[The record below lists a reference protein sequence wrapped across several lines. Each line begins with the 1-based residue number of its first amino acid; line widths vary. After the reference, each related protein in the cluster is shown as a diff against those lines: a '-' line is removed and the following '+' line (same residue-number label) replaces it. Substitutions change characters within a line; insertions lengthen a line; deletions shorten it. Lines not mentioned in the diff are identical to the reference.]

1 MVGLPLSHFAFPSS
15 AHADNTIPNSYGGN
29 PDGTGA
35 TRNDP
40 ITWWSKGSIAIGFAA
55 SAGYLTSNPNH
66 KGTANG
72 SSIAIG
78 TLSNAAHY
86 GSAAI
91 GIGAASTRENQIT
104 LGATSTITGENGY
117 TYAEAKKTTVTIP
130 NLSGS
135 SSELV
140 AANEDGTLSRSGINI
155 DSFKNLNCNSN
166 GDSAVCYGPGSN
178 ADGDWSTSIG
188 AVSSALKANSV
199 ALGYSAEAK
208 AENSIAIG
216 RDAETSN
223 TDAIAIGHRAEA

>member
-1 MVGLPLSHFAFPSS
+1 MNASDWQLLQLLLKVAGYRRCSPQRRSSRSRRWSRSAQTLFASWAVLSQIGMVGMPLSHFAFPSS

-117 TYAEAKKTTVTIP
+117 TYAEAKKQ
-130 NLSGS
+130 LS
-135 SSELV
+135 LFQIYLDR
-140 AANEDGTLSRSGINI
+140 ALSWLQQMKMARSHA
-155 DSFKNLNCNSN
+155 L
-166 GDSAVCYGPGSN
+166 A
-178 ADGDWSTSIG
+178 SI
-188 AVSSALKANSV
+188 SILLK
-199 ALGYSAEAK
+199 
-208 AENSIAIG
+208 I
-216 RDAETSN
+216 
-223 TDAIAIGHRAEA
+223 